1 MRQAVLDPK
10 NGGQALFI
18 EYRQWYG
25 VRTAFVSGRR
35 EPVWY
40 VAALAKR
47 LGHVGRTA
55 KRLRWRNYKLI
66 RLAIYHAEWNAFAME
81 QEREAAI
88 RGGFPANALID
99 SPHQLIVPQKQPSS
113 AVKRRRRKKRFPEP
127 DFRVW

>member
-1 MRQAVLDPK
+1 MIDPK
-10 NGGQALFI
+10 NGGQVLFI
-18 EYRQWYG
+18 EYRQSYG

-55 KRLRWRNYKLI
+55 KRLRWRNHKLI

-88 RGGFPANALID
+88 RAGFPAVDLLD
-99 SPHQLIVPQKQPSS
+99 SPHQLTFPRKSQPSP
-113 AVKRRRRKKRFPEP
+113 VKRRKRKIQSEEFE
-127 DFRVW
+127 FRVW